1 MCQLET
7 IDGRTAQDMP
17 KQDAMISNPPRGAT
31 SFEKQPFLN
40 VPGVVLLVVGLLI
53 AIHVLFWALGESA
66 QVWSLY
72 ALSFIPAR
80 LGGGTLVPYPHGA
93 QIWTFFTY
101 ALLHADAFHVGSNCI
116 WLLIFSTPL
125 ARRLGGWRYLLLLAG
140 SAVAGAAA
148 MLPLHYGAF
157 LVIVG
162 ASASVSATLGAVIP
176 IMFAPGFRLGSSH
189 SIDYSKLQ
197 VLSPRAMLTNPS
209 ALVFAGV
216 FLAMTAF
223 TGASMAMTGTA
234 FLEETQIAWEAHL
247 GGFLAGLL
255 LFYLLDQKRVS

>member
-1 MCQLET
+1 
-7 IDGRTAQDMP
+7 
-17 KQDAMISNPPRGAT
+17 
-31 SFEKQPFLN
+31 
-40 VPGVVLLVVGLLI
+40 
-53 AIHVLFWALGESA
+53 
-66 QVWSLY
+66 
-72 ALSFIPAR
+72 
-80 LGGGTLVPYPHGA
+80 
-93 QIWTFFTY
+93 
-101 ALLHADAFHVGSNCI
+101 
-116 WLLIFSTPL
+116 
-125 ARRLGGWRYLLLLAG
+125 
-140 SAVAGAAA
+140 